1 MNKFIFWISILLI
14 LSLFIGC
21 TSKPEESEVPPEVR
35 VPVESVVEQVVP
47 QLEPEPKLEPEPVQD
62 AEYLR
67 SIAAISGT
75 EVVTVDTFNQD
86 KKAILEM
93 IDEIEVVMT
102 TGNYQKWLNYVE
114 PNSIK
119 YWQNRANLK
128 SIEERLPVKVK
139 ISSMQDYFKYI
150 FIPART
156 GRTVDEIRYVSS
168 TVAKAVQVQGDTD
181 IIYYTF
187 EKINDKW
194 MLKLDTLF

>member
-1 MNKFIFWISILLI
+1 MLLV
-14 LSLFIGC
+14 LLPLVGC
-21 TSKPEESEVPPEVR
+21 TSKPEESEVPPQEI
-35 VPVESVVEQVVP
+35 VPVEAELEPVVVETEV
-47 QLEPEPKLEPEPVQD
+47 EPVQD

-67 SIAAISGT
+67 SIAAISGS

-86 KKAILEM
+86 KKSILEM

-102 TGNYQKWLNYVE
+102 TGNYQKWLSYVE
-114 PNSIK
+114 PSSVK

-128 SIEERLPVKVK
+128 QIEERLPVKVK

-156 GRTVDEIRYVSS
+156 GRNVDEIRYVSS
-168 TVAKAVQVQGDTD
+168 TIAKAVQVQGDTD